1 VIRIGTR
8 ALICIDGKP
17 LLATHWDGYPSCLG
31 VALLNCEKTVAAI
44 VEVAKGHTIDAAD
57 IAIRKD
63 LNRHRIKTLAKK
75 YRLTQ
80 AEIRAGKR
88 RGCVICAEDYEI
100 GSIENYGDWAEY
112 QYDIRGQKV
121 YFRALNGFYPKSINK
136 ASRFKLL
143 TEKAVQSISY
153 SSDLI

>member
-1 VIRIGTR
+1 MIRIGTR

-44 VEVAKGHTIDAAD
+44 VEVAKGHTIDAAV
-57 IAIRKD
+57 ISIRKD
-63 LNRHRIKTLAKK
+63 LNRHRVKTLAKK

-100 GSIENYGDWAEY
+100 GSIDNYGDWAEY
-112 QYDIRGQKV
+112 QYDIRGQEV
-121 YFRALNGFYPKSINK
+121 YFRPLGGFYPNSVNK

-143 TEKAVQSISY
+143 TEKAAKR
-153 SSDLI
+153 D

>member
-1 VIRIGTR
+1 MKVIRIGTR

-31 VALLNCEKTVAAI
+31 LELLNCDKIVPAI
-44 VEVAKGHTIDAAD
+44 VEVAKDHTIDAAD

-63 LNRHRIKTLAKK
+63 LNRDRIKTLAKK
-75 YRLTQ
+75 HRLTQ

-100 GSIENYGDWAEY
+100 GSIDNYGDWAEY
-112 QYDIRGQKV
+112 QYDIRGQEV
-121 YFRALNGFYPKSINK
+121 YFRPLDGFYSKSVDK

-143 TEKAVQSISY
+143 TKEGAKK
-153 SSDLI
+153 D

>member
-1 VIRIGTR
+1 MIRIGTR
-8 ALICIDGKP
+8 ALFCIYGKP

-31 VALLNCEKTVAAI
+31 LKLLNCDKSVPAI
-44 VEVAKGHTIDAAD
+44 VDVSKEHTIDAAD

-100 GSIENYGDWAEY
+100 GSIDNYGDWAEY
-112 QYDIRGQKV
+112 QYDIRGQEV
-121 YFRALNGFYPKSINK
+121 YFRPLNGFYPKSVNK

-143 TEKAVQSISY
+143 TKKAAKK
-153 SSDLI
+153 D